1 MLFRSDTEDG
11 SRSWRYNFPTN
22 KSDFEKVAQEC
33 MKAEYVKDSEGNNV
47 LDPNGNPIQESKGGW
62 GWGSLNI
69 DIQATSQEEYD
80 QVMELYNAVDSLYT
94 YDTSIYD
101 IVNDAAGGY
110 FSGDR
115 SLDDTVAQI
124 QSRVNL
130 YVNENR

>member
-1 MLFRSDTEDG
+1 M
-11 SRSWRYNFPTN
+11 
-22 KSDFEKVAQEC
+22 C
-33 MKAEYVKDSEGNNV
+33 
-47 LDPNGNPIQESKGGW
+47 
-62 GWGSLNI
+62 
-69 DIQATSQEEYD
+69 